1 MSTKRD
7 YYDVLGVGKS
17 ADASEIKKAYRKLAM
32 KYHPDKN
39 PGDKEAE
46 EKFKEINEAYEV
58 FMASAENVNL
68 QQMNDY
74 LAQNFQH
81 DRTLEINDIFEE
93 CKKDCW
99 YSSMRSLFRPGVKE
113 KTDTE
118 SKTK

>member
-1 MSTKRD
+1 MGINPNKVNDNIR
-7 YYDVLGVGKS
+7 GVMV
-17 ADASEIKKAYRKLAM
+17 DKLNA
-32 KYHPDKN
+32 
-39 PGDKEAE
+39 
-46 EKFKEINEAYEV
+46 AYEV

-99 YSSMRSLFRPGVKE
+99 FSSMRSLFRPGVKD

-118 SKTK
+118 FKTK